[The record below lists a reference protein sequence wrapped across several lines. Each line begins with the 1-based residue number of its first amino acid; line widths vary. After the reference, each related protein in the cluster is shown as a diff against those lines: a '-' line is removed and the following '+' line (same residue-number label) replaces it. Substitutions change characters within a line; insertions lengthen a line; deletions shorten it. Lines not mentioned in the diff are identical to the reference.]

1 MSPDKNQLSKERNS
15 WTRTNRAYK
24 TQRQMDAVYRGL
36 MRHREWRGY
45 VRWSEVA
52 CAIFIGWIINQCN
65 PRFRFKIHVVNIP
78 FFDNNITHQR
88 STVWLYPSRRVMLKR
103 LINIEFQCLYWYT
116 LSQFVVFVNS
126 LLFVSV
132 LMILYL
138 DHDFLVYNL
147 FSKWYSVCLE
157 YSSIFYCLSV
167 QSM

>member
-24 TQRQMDAVYRGL
+24 TQRQTDAVYRGL

-88 STVWLYPSRRVMLKR
+88 STVWLYPVDESCWRGWSILNFNVSTDT
-103 LINIEFQCLYWYT
+103 LY
-116 LSQFVVFVNS
+116 LNSLFFVNS

-138 DHDFLVYNL
+138 DHVSLVYNL
-147 FSKWYSVCLE
+147 FIKWYSVCLE